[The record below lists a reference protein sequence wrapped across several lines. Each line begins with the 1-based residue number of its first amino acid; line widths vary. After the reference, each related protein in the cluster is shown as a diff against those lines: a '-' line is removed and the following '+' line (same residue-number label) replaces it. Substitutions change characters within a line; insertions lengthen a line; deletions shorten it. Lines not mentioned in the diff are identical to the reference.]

1 VDDQIS
7 DVVVSESRDAP
18 GAQALARDLC
28 TLAGWFHLLR
38 DGEKRD
44 VALTLA
50 AQLLAET
57 E

>member
-1 VDDQIS
+1 MDDQIS
-7 DVVVSESRDAP
+7 DVVVSESRHAP